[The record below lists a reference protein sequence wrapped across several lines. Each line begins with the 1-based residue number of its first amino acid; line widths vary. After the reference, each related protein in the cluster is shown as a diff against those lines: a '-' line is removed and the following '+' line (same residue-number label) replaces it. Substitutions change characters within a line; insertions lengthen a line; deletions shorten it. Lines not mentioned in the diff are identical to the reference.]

1 MKNFFVLEANLLASV
16 WLLRSRIAFSVGEK
30 DVFLDKKSLLKRVQF
45 LKKSKA
51 IALEKSSIFEKI
63 FVLETNLLASVWLLR
78 SRIAFSVG
86 EKDVFFDKKSLSKR
100 VQFLKKVRLYIA
112 LEK

>member
-1 MKNFFVLEANLLASV
+1 MKKFF
-16 WLLRSRIAFSVGEK
+16 F
-30 DVFLDKKSLLKRVQF
+30 DKKSLSKRVQF

-63 FVLETNLLASVWLLR
+63 FVLQTNLLASVWLLR

-86 EKDVFFDKKSLSKR
+86 EKDVFF
-100 VQFLKKVRLYIA
+100 
-112 LEK
+112 